1 MTVSKNNSI
10 AAEWP
15 RAERY
20 RRSIRIQFSLYLGG
34 IILAIMLVTGY
45 IISHQY
51 VETVTGNVI
60 ETLLVQA
67 RSYSSPAAKFIIS
80 TQNPDAL
87 LLNNLCRKLQEDN
100 RAVYWV
106 GIVDQNGA
114 FIAHTDMKQV
124 ITGQVAPSLTVVD
137 DNYGLRPSEKLSLRS
152 DTIYTAV
159 PIAEGEVELGALI
172 TASSAEPIQR
182 AYRSSIVSVASV
194 TLAMLLI
201 GLPLT
206 MLVLHRQLRP
216 VSTIANGLQKVNLE
230 NLQLSFPITSRN
242 EFGYLAAT
250 LEVMGARLGLAQRE
264 LLEKDRMA
272 RELEI
277 ARDIQARILPG
288 DYPTA
293 PEFEFAGVYRS
304 AREIGGDYYDFIEL
318 GGRHQAFLVADVSGK
333 SLPGMLVMLLTRD
346 IVQRLTRST
355 LGPTELLAEV
365 NRELLPNIRK
375 GMFVTMFYGVVDRV
389 TGVMDF
395 ASAGHNPLIHLEAT
409 TGRSHLIK
417 TRGYPLGMMPPGP
430 FESRIEAGR
439 LVLSPDDWLIQYTDG
454 INEAKNDAEE
464 EFGMDRFLAS
474 LQAHVGLPAQ
484 GLVEAVVADQQRF
497 VGQAEQYD
505 DITLLAMKWRG
516 LGVERNFN
524 LGKETIN
531 AC

>member
-1 MTVSKNNSI
+1 MTASSAHNI

-15 RAERY
+15 QAERY
-20 RRSIRIQFSLYLGG
+20 RRSIRFRFSLYLGG

-45 IISHQY
+45 VISNQY

-67 RSYSSPAAKFIIS
+67 RSYSAPAAKFILS

-87 LLNNLCRKLQEDN
+87 LLNNLCRKLQDDN
-100 RAVYWV
+100 SAVYWV
-106 GIVDQNGA
+106 GIADLNGA

-124 ITGQVAPSLTVVD
+124 ITGQKAPSFSMVGN
-137 DNYGLRPSEKLSLRS
+137 NYGLRPSERLSLRR
-152 DTIYTAV
+152 DTIYASV
-159 PIAEGEVELGALI
+159 PITEGGIALGELI
-172 TASSAEPIQR
+172 TASSDEPIQQAHR
-182 AYRSSIVSVASV
+182 RSLVSVASV

-206 MLVLHRQLRP
+206 MLVLNRQLRP
-216 VSTIANGLQKVNLE
+216 ISTITTGLRQINLE
-230 NLQLSFPITSRN
+230 NLQLNFPITSRD

-250 LEVMGARLGLAQRE
+250 LEVMGSRLGVAQKE

-288 DYPTA
+288 SYPAA
-293 PEFEFAGVYRS
+293 PEFEFGGVYRS

-355 LGPTELLAEV
+355 LGPTDLLAEV

-375 GMFVTMFYGVVDRV
+375 GMFVTMFYGVVDKI
-389 TGVMDF
+389 TGVMEF
-395 ASAGHNPLIHLEAT
+395 ASAGHNPLIHLEGS

-417 TRGYPLGMMPPGP
+417 TKGYPLGMMPPGP
-430 FESRIEAGR
+430 FETRIEAGR
-439 LVLSPDDWLIQYTDG
+439 LVLSPDDWLVQYTDG
-454 INEAKNDAEE
+454 INEAKNVADE
-464 EFGMDRFLAS
+464 EFGMERFLQA
-474 LQAHVGLPAQ
+474 LQSHRGECAQ
-484 GLVEAVVADQQRF
+484 ELVEAVVKDQQHF
-497 VGQAEQYD
+497 VGAAEQYD

-516 LGVERNFN
+516 ANVEQDHNM
-524 LGKETIN
+524 GKEAVN
-531 AC
+531 AR